1 VTVLAAIRPDSWNYP
16 LFMHVLGAMVLV
28 GALVTA
34 GTAQILSWKPAGNA
48 AAYSRLSFRTLLI
61 VGIPAWFVMR
71 IGAEWIYSKENW
83 ADVPNEPDWLGV
95 GYITADLGGIL
106 LLVSVILAGFGARR
120 LARADG
126 GSTILARSAGAI
138 ALVVL
143 ALYLLALWAMTAKP
157 G

>member
-1 VTVLAAIRPDSWNYP
+1 MIRPDSWNYA
-16 LFMHVLGAMVLV
+16 LFLHVLGASVLI

-34 GTAQILSWKPAGNA
+34 GAMQVLGWTRDSGGGAMFA
-48 AAYSRLSFRTLLI
+48 RLAFRTLLF
-61 VGIPAWFVMR
+61 VGVPAWFAMR
-71 IGAEWIYSKENW
+71 IGAEWIYSKEQW

-126 GSTILARSAGAI
+126 GSSILARSAGVI
-138 ALVVL
+138 GLIVL
-143 ALYLLALWAMTAKP
+143 LLYLVALWAMTAKP